1 MNPVKFCTFAIQFSG
16 MRIGLLV
23 FFVACTWQLFAQSK
37 VENKL
42 FHTFSDIQLRIDT
55 NTFTLRKNTI
65 LYRQE
70 PHLAFA
76 FDTDNPMVEIRFF
89 PTNPAAY
96 QSEKWHLIPSEEF
109 LLIDSLRWINDSYFR
124 VKLQFK
130 SLTKSDFTSLVLEQN
145 RPQETAYHEV
155 KLFPHTETRAIIY
168 NDQDELYIG
177 EEKRFELITNH
188 VDNLQLSGE
197 WQKQGDFE
205 YRLIERN
212 GSAFLILV
220 PLSLGSK
227 TFSLKL
233 DTKKPFL
240 AGEKI
245 SYQLPRIQLNFTV
258 KGSRLSFLKMD
269 KREIVKEG
277 NYEEG
282 IEIQIDNHR
291 NLQINK
297 TYRLEDREE
306 RGGPLIAELYT
317 VRKMSNDRVL
327 CLIRPYQLHNNRNGY
342 LFIKDND
349 NPLFITNV
357 DILPELKISKVSILR
372 DGKSWSTDVQVFP
385 GETVDVKIE
394 GEGMNRGRFLFED
407 AQWMLYDSATSNDRV
422 ANYKLKIPVDIKKRT
437 MELYQ
442 AGRKM
447 GNYLQVVEFQKPK
460 ILDFVLVNYGDGPRR
475 ANTLTQPVLYGNTI
489 KDIVFSFDPTA
500 IDDADHLNGKQ
511 FLEVDIRITGPKGEL
526 IEIQRIDY
534 IEVCPGENSPRFAF
548 YDNGNCNKQDISLNA
563 ILSRKTY
570 SLDHWSKIELTI
582 RHKRDKYSSQGFSQ
596 KIDIYL
602 QRLSTFDVEVSFP
615 AGLVIKKVGV
625 DGFPGLGGISLAMIA
640 QFSFYEKDKIRR
652 LHPYKI
658 GAGFLAQNAFNFNPD
673 VQDRDL
679 GIVVLGSV
687 YPTRKDTKLSFPLY
701 GGFGYFLNQDKFF
714 FLIGPGIRINF

>member
-1 MNPVKFCTFAIQFSG
+1 MRVMKFGLIVIFFAFIP
-16 MRIGLLV
+16 
-23 FFVACTWQLFAQSK
+23 FVWSQNK
-37 VENKL
+37 GENKL
-42 FHTFSDIQLRIDT
+42 YQTFSDIHLLIDT
-55 NTFTLRKNTI
+55 NTFTSKKNTFI
-65 LYRQE
+65 VRQE

-76 FDTDNPMVEIRFF
+76 FSNDNSMVELRFI
-89 PTNPAAY
+89 PVNPSANQAANW
-96 QSEKWHLIPSEEF
+96 SLLPSEEF
-109 LLIDSLRWINDSYFR
+109 QIVDSLRWINKSYFR
-124 VKLQFK
+124 AKIQFK
-130 SLTKSDFTSLVLEQN
+130 SLTKSDFTSLIVQEITSL
-145 RPQETAYHEV
+145 ETAYHEI
-155 KLFPHTETRAIIY
+155 KLFPFTETKAVIY

-177 EEKRFELITNH
+177 EEKRFELVTNQ
-188 VDNLQLSGE
+188 VANLQLNGE

-205 YRLIERN
+205 FRLLERN
-212 GSAFLILV
+212 GIAFLILV
-220 PLSLGSK
+220 PLSLGNK
-227 TFSLKL
+227 TFTLQL
-233 DTKKPFL
+233 ETKKPFL
-240 AGEKI
+240 SGEKI
-245 SYQLPRIQLNFTV
+245 SYQLPKIQLNFAV

-277 NYEEG
+277 NYQEG
-282 IEIQIDNHR
+282 IEIQIDNNR

-306 RGGPLIAELYT
+306 KGGPLVAELYT

-349 NPLFITNV
+349 IPLFITNV

-372 DGKSWSTDVQVFP
+372 EGKNWSTDVSVYP
-385 GETVDVKIE
+385 GETIDVKIE
-394 GEGMNRGRFLFED
+394 GEGMNRGRFQFED

-422 ANYKLKIPVDIKKRT
+422 ANYKLKIPLDIKKRT
-437 MELYQ
+437 IELYQ

-447 GNYLQVVEFQKPK
+447 GTYLQVVEYQKPK
-460 ILDFVLVNYGDGPRR
+460 VLDFVLVNYGDGPKR
-475 ANTLTQPVLYGNTI
+475 ANSLTQPVLYGNTI

-500 IDDADHLNGKQ
+500 IDDATHLNGKQ

-534 IEVCPGENSPRFAF
+534 LEVCPGETSPRFAF
-548 YDNGNCNKQDISLNA
+548 YENGNCNKQDISLNA

-582 RHKRDKYSSQGFSQ
+582 RHKRDKYASQGFSQ

-615 AGLVIKKVGV
+615 AGLVVKKVGV

-652 LHPYKI
+652 LRPYKI

>member
-1 MNPVKFCTFAIQFSG
+1 MRVMKF
-16 MRIGLLV
+16 GLIV
-23 FFVACTWQLFAQSK
+23 IFFVFIPFAWSQNK
-37 VENKL
+37 GENKL
-42 FHTFSDIQLRIDT
+42 YQTFSDIHLLIDT
-55 NTFTLRKNTI
+55 NTFTSKKNTFI
-65 LYRQE
+65 VRQE

-76 FDTDNPMVEIRFF
+76 FSNDNSMVELRFF
-89 PTNPAAY
+89 PVNPSAN
-96 QSEKWHLIPSEEF
+96 QSANWSLLPSEEF
-109 LLIDSLRWINDSYFR
+109 QIVDSLRWINKSYFR
-124 VKLQFK
+124 AKIQFK
-130 SLTKSDFTSLVLEQN
+130 SLTKSDFTSLIIQEITSL
-145 RPQETAYHEV
+145 ETAYHEI
-155 KLFPHTETRAIIY
+155 KLFPFTETKAVIY

-177 EEKRFELITNH
+177 EEKRFELVTNQIA
-188 VDNLQLSGE
+188 NLQLNGE

-205 YRLIERN
+205 FRLLERN
-212 GSAFLILV
+212 GIAFLILV
-220 PLSLGSK
+220 PLSLGNK
-227 TFSLKL
+227 TFTLQL
-233 DTKKPFL
+233 ETKKPFL
-240 AGEKI
+240 SGEKI
-245 SYQLPRIQLNFTV
+245 SYRLPKIQLNFAV

-277 NYEEG
+277 NYQEG
-282 IEIQIDNHR
+282 IEIQIDNNR

-306 RGGPLIAELYT
+306 KGGPLVAELYT

-349 NPLFITNV
+349 IPLFITNV

-372 DGKSWSTDVQVFP
+372 EGKNWSTDVSVYP
-385 GETVDVKIE
+385 GETIDVKIE
-394 GEGMNRGRFLFED
+394 GEGMNRGRFQFED

-422 ANYKLKIPVDIKKRT
+422 ANYKLKIPLDIKKRT
-437 MELYQ
+437 IELYQ

-447 GNYLQVVEFQKPK
+447 GTYLQVVEYQKPK
-460 ILDFVLVNYGDGPRR
+460 VLDFVLVNYGDGPKR
-475 ANTLTQPVLYGNTI
+475 ANSLTQPVLYGNTI

-500 IDDADHLNGKQ
+500 IDDATHLNGKQ

-526 IEIQRIDY
+526 IEIQRIEY
-534 IEVCPGENSPRFAF
+534 LEICPGETSPRFAF
-548 YDNGNCNKQDISLNA
+548 YENGNCNKQDISLNA

-582 RHKRDKYSSQGFSQ
+582 RHKRDKYASQGFSQ

-615 AGLVIKKVGV
+615 AGLVVKKVGV

-652 LHPYKI
+652 LRPYKI

>member
-1 MNPVKFCTFAIQFSG
+1 MRVMKFGLIVIFFAFIP
-16 MRIGLLV
+16 
-23 FFVACTWQLFAQSK
+23 FVWSQNK
-37 VENKL
+37 GENKL
-42 FHTFSDIQLRIDT
+42 YQTFSDIHLLIDT
-55 NTFTLRKNTI
+55 NTFTSKKNTFI
-65 LYRQE
+65 VRQE

-76 FDTDNPMVEIRFF
+76 FSNDNSMVELRFF
-89 PTNPAAY
+89 PVNPSAN
-96 QSEKWHLIPSEEF
+96 QSANWSLLPSEEF
-109 LLIDSLRWINDSYFR
+109 QIVDSLRWINKSYFR
-124 VKLQFK
+124 AKIQFK
-130 SLTKSDFTSLVLEQN
+130 SLTKSDFTSLIVQEITSL
-145 RPQETAYHEV
+145 ETAYHEI
-155 KLFPHTETRAIIY
+155 KLFPFTETKAVIY

-177 EEKRFELITNH
+177 EEKRFELVTNQIA
-188 VDNLQLSGE
+188 NLQLNGE

-205 YRLIERN
+205 FRLLERN
-212 GSAFLILV
+212 GIAFLILV
-220 PLSLGSK
+220 PLSLGNK
-227 TFSLKL
+227 TFTLQL
-233 DTKKPFL
+233 ETKKPFL
-240 AGEKI
+240 SGEKI
-245 SYQLPRIQLNFTV
+245 SYQLPKIQLNFAV

-277 NYEEG
+277 NYQEG
-282 IEIQIDNHR
+282 IEIQIDNNR

-306 RGGPLIAELYT
+306 KGGPLVAELYT

-349 NPLFITNV
+349 IPLFITNV

-372 DGKSWSTDVQVFP
+372 EGKNWSTDVSVYP
-385 GETVDVKIE
+385 GETIDVKIE
-394 GEGMNRGRFLFED
+394 GEGMNRGRFQFED

-422 ANYKLKIPVDIKKRT
+422 ANYKLKIPLDIKKRT
-437 MELYQ
+437 IELYQ

-447 GNYLQVVEFQKPK
+447 GTYLQVVEYQKPK
-460 ILDFVLVNYGDGPRR
+460 VLDFVLVNYGDGPKR
-475 ANTLTQPVLYGNTI
+475 ANSLTQPVLYGNTI
-489 KDIVFSFDPTA
+489 KDIVFSFDPTS
-500 IDDADHLNGKQ
+500 IDDATHLNGKQ

-526 IEIQRIDY
+526 IEIQRIEY
-534 IEVCPGENSPRFAF
+534 LEICPGETSPRFAF
-548 YDNGNCNKQDISLNA
+548 YENGNCNKHDISLNA

-582 RHKRDKYSSQGFSQ
+582 RHKRDKYASQGFSQ

-615 AGLVIKKVGV
+615 AGLVVKKVGV

-652 LHPYKI
+652 LRPYKI